1 MGAKIL
7 EINCVAKWGSKQ
19 IDGCIF
25 ALATETN
32 GKQLKKLWVKCSKTR
47 RYPVNEIRVREE
59 LK

>member
-7 EINCVAKWGSKQ
+7 EINCVAKWESKQ

-32 GKQLKKLWVKCSKTR
+32 GKQLKKLWKECS
-47 RYPVNEIRVREE
+47 
-59 LK
+59 